1 MKVLQSLIVLT
12 PCNFT
17 YYFDK
22 IFFAIFSREN
32 EVWNHCEFKK
42 FTNLL
47 GHPVEKKTKNLTLVF
62 SSMIFSSAFLPL
74 TSGAGPLLGVEV
86 MSTDPLD
93 WLTPMLRNFCKS
105 RNVSQLTTNFGLTK
119 VVHLREEC
127 GWAGGIRGLRLCSGS
142 ARRLNSTYASTR
154 HHQQQLYWS
163 RDEKLRISH
172 IVEKKLLPWSI
183 RG

>member
-1 MKVLQSLIVLT
+1 MKCKTVV
-12 PCNFT
+12 
-17 YYFDK
+17 
-22 IFFAIFSREN
+22 FSRTFSIE
-32 EVWNHCEFKK
+32 
-42 FTNLL
+42 NLL
-47 GHPVEKKTKNLTLVF
+47 DHPVQKKTKNLTLVF

>member
-1 MKVLQSLIVLT
+1 MKCKTVVFLRT
-12 PCNFT
+12 
-17 YYFDK
+17 
-22 IFFAIFSREN
+22 FSIE
-32 EVWNHCEFKK
+32 
-42 FTNLL
+42 NLL

-154 HHQQQLYWS
+154 HHQQQLYS
-163 RDEKLRISH
+163 IARRKITNFPHCREKTPTLVNKR
-172 IVEKKLLPWSI
+172 VESKKS
-183 RG
+183 